1 MKKMKGCYCENVI
14 YVNNFQ
20 IIVYAYEHIVV
31 TNVLTWNKVDI
42 KHGNSRVSRW
52 IFIKDNMENTE
63 ETQFMEEVRFTCVGS
78 HHECMWTSKWI
89 CYESFI

>member
-31 TNVLTWNKVDI
+31 TNVLT
-42 KHGNSRVSRW
+42 
-52 IFIKDNMENTE
+52 
-63 ETQFMEEVRFTCVGS
+63 
-78 HHECMWTSKWI
+78 
-89 CYESFI
+89 